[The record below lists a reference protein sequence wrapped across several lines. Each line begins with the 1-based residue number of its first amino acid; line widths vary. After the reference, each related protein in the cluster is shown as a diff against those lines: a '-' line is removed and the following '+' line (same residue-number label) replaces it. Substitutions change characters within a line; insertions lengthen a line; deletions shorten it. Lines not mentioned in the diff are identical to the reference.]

1 MNRRAEFAAAI
12 GALVAWT
19 LAGCAVAQSTTRWN
33 APDELQTL
41 DFRSESAKRKVRLTE
56 DGLGYEIPL
65 EFMMVGHERVRI
77 EAELG
82 EPGEFRIEQA
92 NPRAL
97 VDVKNVRVEQGR
109 GMAEVEARVTAM
121 SRGDAT
127 ARARDAVAK
136 IWDPVESKLAPQL
149 AGTSPE
155 QIRSYLAERNVD
167 ISLEQGREVPEA
179 KLRDIYLQERTLERV
194 FPDFRRALAEL
205 IKRRPAWVATSDR
218 LRWERTEDRTLL
230 DAYHKLMEYE
240 VKDEHLGRLGL
251 SFDSNIAEFETRLD
265 DRFDA
270 VWLAMSGKVGE
281 DQEQTR
287 RMVQALGVGDLRR
300 LYDALSVEL
309 RCRFHPAT
317 DPNDPNAQWF
327 HGQRVAC
334 QAKHVASIRVEGR
347 LDAAKHDRVDWWI
360 LEDFDEAQ
368 VLLDVQEAAGFR
380 VDPPFRD
387 KRTVC
392 LRVVA
397 TGEGPV
403 SYALDLRPRRKKSGL
418 AVVIHESPAAGDTGF
433 PY

>member
-1 MNRRAEFAAAI
+1 MSRRPEFAAALGVLI
-12 GALVAWT
+12 ACGLARWAGAQT
-19 LAGCAVAQSTTRWN
+19 TTRWN
-33 APDELQTL
+33 RPAELQTL
-41 DFRSESAKRKVRLTE
+41 DFRSEGAKRKVRLTD
-56 DGLGYEIPL
+56 DGLAYEIPL
-65 EFMMVGHERVRI
+65 EFMMVGHKRVRI

-97 VDVKNVRVEQGR
+97 VDVKNVRVEGER
-109 GMAEVEARVTAM
+109 GKAEVEARVTAM
-121 SRGDAT
+121 SRSDAT

-136 IWDPVESKLAPQL
+136 IWDPVERQLAPQL
-149 AGTSPE
+149 AHADAE
-155 QIRSYLAERNVD
+155 QIRSYLAEREVD
-167 ISLEQGREVPEA
+167 LWLDQGREVPEA
-179 KLRDIYLQERTLERV
+179 KLREIYLQERTRERV

-205 IKRRPAWVATSDR
+205 VKRKPAWVATSDR

-240 VKDEHLGRLGL
+240 AKDAHLRRLGL

-300 LYDALSVEL
+300 LHDALSVEL

-317 DPNDPNAQWF
+317 DPDDPNAQWF
-327 HGQRVAC
+327 NAQRVAC
-334 QAKHVASIRVEGR
+334 QSKKVASIRLQGK

-360 LEDFDEAQ
+360 LDDFDEAQ
-368 VLLDVQEAAGFR
+368 VLLDVQESPGFR

-387 KRTVC
+387 KRAVC

-397 TGEGPV
+397 TGEGPIR
-403 SYALDLRPRRKKSGL
+403 YALDFRPRRKKDGL
-418 AVVIHESPAAGDTGF
+418 AVVIYESPAAGDTGF

>member
-1 MNRRAEFAAAI
+1 MSRRLEYAALW
-12 GALVAWT
+12 ALIACG
-19 LAGCAVAQSTTRWN
+19 LARSASAQSTTRWN
-33 APDELQTL
+33 VPAEIQTI
-41 DFRSESAKRKVRLTE
+41 DFRSEGAKRKVRLTD
-56 DGLGYEIPL
+56 DGLAYEIPL
-65 EFMMVGHERVRI
+65 EFMMVGHQRVRI
-77 EAELG
+77 EADLG

-92 NPRAL
+92 STRAL
-97 VDVKNVRVEQGR
+97 VDVKNVRVEEGQGK
-109 GMAEVEARVTAM
+109 AEVEARVPAM
-121 SRGDAT
+121 SRSDAT
-127 ARARDAVAK
+127 TRARDAVAK
-136 IWDPVESKLAPQL
+136 IWDPVERQLAPQL
-149 AGTSPE
+149 ADTGLE
-155 QIRSYLAERNVD
+155 QVRSYLAEREVD
-167 ISLEQGREVPEA
+167 LPLGRNRDIPEA
-179 KLRDIYLQERTLERV
+179 KLREIYLQERTLQRV

-205 IKRRPAWVATSDR
+205 VKRKPAWIATTDR

-240 VKDEHLGRLGL
+240 AKDEHLCRLGL

-300 LYDALSVEL
+300 LHDSLSVEL
-309 RCRFHPAT
+309 QCRFHPAT
-317 DPNDPNAQWF
+317 DPDDPNAQWF
-327 HGQRVAC
+327 NGQRVAC
-334 QAKHVASIRVEGR
+334 QAKKVASIRVEGK

-360 LEDFDEAQ
+360 LDDFDEAQ
-368 VLLDVQEAAGFR
+368 VFLDVQEAPGFR

-387 KRTVC
+387 KRAAC

-403 SYALDLRPRRKKSGL
+403 SYALEFRLRRKKSGL
-418 AVVIHESPAAGDTGF
+418 AVVIHEAPATADTGF